1 MEGSHASAERTPLS
15 GVVKRRSKSRSYRRS
30 IRTCFSVAS
39 RLGLTP
45 ALTTQRINTSR
56 KAPKSQNITE
66 KVNPEHLALLVKTE
80 WQLSYVTPLYQF
92 RHTQLKSY
100 SRQLSAFIAAEKQ
113 QGLAVEVGGLQ
124 STFKVS
130 FSVLQGLAE
139 TNDDPETVLI
149 QVQSKPLFA
158 RQDEP
163 QKTVWSGWLSC
174 INGNP
179 EYLHSL
185 PKDFTCLPLFGSKG
199 SEGLS
204 SLVKSWLQR
213 TFDCCFGPLVISQ
226 TSLQWLAALWTN
238 CHMESNIQNLKMNWT
253 LPVVP
258 PLHVTFTVNSND
270 ALELW
275 SSVRKN
281 SLEKSK
287 GTEEEGCIDVEEVTR
302 FMQGLMSHFY
312 RHFRVD
318 LSAGDLNQVSTA
330 LGSAKLNGRI
340 KISSSRYLISTL
352 SLLTECAL
360 LKMPI

>member
-1 MEGSHASAERTPLS
+1 MEGSHISVVRTPLNS
-15 GVVKRRSKSRSYRRS
+15 VKRRSKGRSYRQS
-30 IRTCFSVAS
+30 IRSCFGVAS

-45 ALTTQRINTSR
+45 ALTTRRLNTSR

-66 KVNPEHLALLVKTE
+66 KLDPEHLALLVKTE
-80 WQLSYVTPLYQF
+80 WQLSYVTPLHRF

-100 SRQLSAFIAAEKQ
+100 ARQLSAFIAAEKQ
-113 QGLAVEVGGLQ
+113 QGLAVEVGGPQ
-124 STFKVS
+124 NTFKVS
-130 FSVLQGLAE
+130 LSVLSGLAE
-139 TNDDPETVLI
+139 TDDDPETVLI

-163 QKTVWSGWLSC
+163 LKTVWSGWLSC

-179 EYLHSL
+179 EYLNSL
-185 PKDFTCLPLFGSKG
+185 PQDFTCLPLFGSKG
-199 SEGLS
+199 AEGLS
-204 SLVKSWLQR
+204 SLVKTWLQR
-213 TFDCCFGPLVISQ
+213 TFDCCFGPLDISQ

-238 CHMESNIQNLKMNWT
+238 CHMESNIQHLKMLWT

-258 PLHVTFTVNSND
+258 PLQVTYTVSSSD

-275 SSVRKN
+275 RSVRNN
-281 SLEKSK
+281 SPEKSERVDD
-287 GTEEEGCIDVEEVTR
+287 EECVDIEEVTR

-318 LSAGDLNQVSTA
+318 LSAGNLSQVSTA

>member
-1 MEGSHASAERTPLS
+1 MEGSRERTPHS
-15 GVVKRRSKSRSYRRS
+15 GGVKRRSKSQSYRRS
-30 IRTCFSVAS
+30 IRTCFGVAS
-39 RLGLTP
+39 GLSLTP
-45 ALTTQRINTSR
+45 ALTARRMNICR

-66 KVNPEHLALLVKTE
+66 KVKPEHLALLVKTE

-92 RHTQLKSY
+92 RHTQLKTY
-100 SRQLSAFIAAEKQ
+100 ARQLSAFIAAEKQ

-124 STFKVS
+124 NTFKVS

-149 QVQSKPLFA
+149 QVQSKPMFA
-158 RQDEP
+158 RQEDP
-163 QKTVWSGWLSC
+163 PKTVWSGWLSC

-179 EYLHSL
+179 EYLQSL
-185 PKDFTCLPLFGSKG
+185 PKDFTCLPLFCSKG
-199 SEGLS
+199 AEGLS

-213 TFDCCFGPLVISQ
+213 TFDCCFGPLDINQ
-226 TSLQWLAALWTN
+226 TTLQWLAALWTN
-238 CHMESNIQNLKMNWT
+238 CHMETNIQKLKMIWT

-258 PLHVTFTVNSND
+258 PLQVTYTVDSDD

-275 SSVRKN
+275 RSTRESSA
-281 SLEKSK
+281 EKSR
-287 GTEEEGCIDVEEVTR
+287 GAEDEVCIDFSEVTR

-318 LSAGDLNQVSTA
+318 LSAGELNQVSSA
-330 LGSAKLNGRI
+330 LGSAKLNGKI
-340 KISSSRYLISTL
+340 KISSSRYLISIF